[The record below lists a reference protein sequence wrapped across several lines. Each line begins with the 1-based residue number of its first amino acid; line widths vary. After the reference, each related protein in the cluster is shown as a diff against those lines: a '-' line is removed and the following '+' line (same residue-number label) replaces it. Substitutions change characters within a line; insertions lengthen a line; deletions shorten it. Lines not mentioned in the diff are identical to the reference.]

1 MLEDILYQHINI
13 ISQWSLTCVTPAP
26 NAYHELQLSAG
37 DQSCCT
43 PTVNVHTRQKKSAR
57 KDLKVV
63 VLVTWCCC
71 LLYILVATYY
81 AVNILDS
88 VHEDH
93 ISYMLHV
100 WFSTYPSTYPMGG
113 VRAPE
118 PLTKLVIHRTR
129 NILRTVSAT
138 VSEFFLDVFRG
149 ILEYVAHLKHFCRLG
164 LTWKGHS
171 FYPFRTGHSNLERY
185 VVEILK
191 ARSLQ
196 ASSRTADLF
205 WLLIYN
211 LYLYLYFSIRHKI
224 KSTKKLAG
232 CAVLGQLLRF

>member
-1 MLEDILYQHINI
+1 
-13 ISQWSLTCVTPAP
+13 
-26 NAYHELQLSAG
+26 
-37 DQSCCT
+37 
-43 PTVNVHTRQKKSAR
+43 
-57 KDLKVV
+57 
-63 VLVTWCCC
+63 
-71 LLYILVATYY
+71 
-81 AVNILDS
+81 
-88 VHEDH
+88 
-93 ISYMLHV
+93 MLHV

-129 NILRTVSAT
+129 NILRTVSGLLFQ
-138 VSEFFLDVFRG
+138 SFFWMFFRG
-149 ILEYVAHLKHFCRLG
+149 ILEKYVAHLKHICRLG

-171 FYPFRTGHSNLERY
+171 FYPFRTGHSNLERH

-205 WLLIYN
+205 WLVIYN
-211 LYLYLYFSIRHKI
+211 LYLYLYFSISHKI